1 MQQFREEIILQD
13 DYLMQLQIDV
23 QQDLLAQELQELP
36 DLLLEIRELFAH
48 RMVEL

>member
-1 MQQFREEIILQD
+1 MQQFQEEIILQD

-23 QQDLLAQELQELP
+23 QQDLLAQELQELL
-36 DLLLEIRELFAH
+36 DLPLEIRELFAH